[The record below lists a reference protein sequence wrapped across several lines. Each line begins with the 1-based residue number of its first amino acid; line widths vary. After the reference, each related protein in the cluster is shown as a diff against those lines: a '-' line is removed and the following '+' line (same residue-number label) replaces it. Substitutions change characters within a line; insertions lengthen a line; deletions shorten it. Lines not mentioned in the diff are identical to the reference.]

1 MTPPTPASRHAQLT
15 DLLTSLFTS
24 TEELRRYIWRGEQG
38 PKLNA
43 ELSGDKTPIAQVGHE
58 LVSILIARGKVK
70 PELFASL
77 RRDFPDRSEDIEQVE
92 RAWFGEVSTL
102 RERPRV
108 AATTGSSMRLGL
120 VTVLA
125 LIIGVAVML
134 WSERREPPA
143 DELAVEAS
151 VPPASQPTPGAE
163 EIAVDD
169 LEDPKPPEETPSPT
183 TAETKPDAP
192 DTVQFTA
199 SGQGSK
205 AVEGDVKGKTEH
217 FKVDAEDGAT
227 GVEGNTDVKAKTVEV
242 EARDGATGIKGDV
255 VFSNE

>member
-43 ELSGDKTPIAQVGHE
+43 ELSGGKAPIAQVGHE

-108 AATTGSSMRLGL
+108 AATTGSSMRLWL
-120 VTVLA
+120 VAVLA

-163 EIAVDD
+163 EAAVDD

-183 TAETKPDAP
+183 TAETNPGEPDAVRISA
-192 DTVQFTA
+192 T
-199 SGQGSK
+199 GRGSK
-205 AVEGDVKGKTEH
+205 GIDGDVR
-217 FKVDAEDGAT
+217 
-227 GVEGNTDVKAKTVEV
+227 GNTGHFGVKGEKGGIGVDGNTNVNARTVEI
-242 EARDGATGIKGDV
+242 EAQDSGTGIKGDV